1 MWALISSFVSRN
13 FIYGLVA
20 AVLATIVGIFIHNYN
35 ETIRQAALAEYNL
48 KQAEQTI
55 NDQNKFI
62 EEMQNINKD
71 KEKIV
76 NDLIKQRESVEQS
89 LRDIE
94 ERIRKNPKSA
104 DREASDLLKQTIK
117 ELEGVVP

>member
-94 ERIRKNPKSA
+94 ERIRSNPKSA

>member
-1 MWALISSFVSRN
+1 MWAFISSFVSRN

-20 AVLATIVGIFIHNYN
+20 AVLATIFGIFIHNYN

-48 KQAEQTI
+48 KQAQQTI

-89 LRDIE
+89 LKDIE
-94 ERIRKNPKSA
+94 ERIRSNPKSA

>member
-48 KQAEQTI
+48 KQAQQTI

-89 LRDIE
+89 LKDIE
-94 ERIRKNPKSA
+94 ERIRSNPKSA

>member
-1 MWALISSFVSRN
+1 MWEFISSFVSRN

-48 KQAEQTI
+48 KQAQQTI

-89 LRDIE
+89 LKDIE
-94 ERIRKNPKSA
+94 ERIRSNPKSA

>member
-1 MWALISSFVSRN
+1 MWEFISSFVSRN

-48 KQAEQTI
+48 KQAQQTI
-55 NDQNKFI
+55 SDQNKFI

-89 LRDIE
+89 LKDIE
-94 ERIRKNPKSA
+94 ERIRSNPKSA

>member
-1 MWALISSFVSRN
+1 MWEFISSFVSRN

-20 AVLATIVGIFIHNYN
+20 AVIATVIGIFIHNYN

-48 KQAEQTI
+48 KQAQQTI

-62 EEMQNINKD
+62 EEMQRINKD

-76 NDLIKQRESVEQS
+76 SDLINQRESVEQS
-89 LRDIE
+89 LKDIE

-117 ELEGVVP
+117 ELEGVIP

>member
-1 MWALISSFVSRN
+1 MWNFISSIVSRN

-20 AVLATIVGIFIHNYN
+20 AVLATIIGIFIHNYN

-48 KQAEQTI
+48 KQAQQTI
-55 NDQNKFI
+55 ADQNKFI
-62 EEMQNINKD
+62 EEMQKINKD

-76 NDLIKQRESVEQS
+76 TDLINQREAVEQS
-89 LRDIE
+89 LKEIE
-94 ERIRKNPKSA
+94 ERIRKNPKAA
-104 DREASDLLKQTIK
+104 DREASDLLKETIK

>member
-1 MWALISSFVSRN
+1 MWAFISSFVSRN

-48 KQAEQTI
+48 KQAQQTI

-89 LRDIE
+89 LKDIE
-94 ERIRKNPKSA
+94 ERIRSNPKSA

>member
-1 MWALISSFVSRN
+1 MWEFISSFVSRN

-20 AVLATIVGIFIHNYN
+20 AVIATIIGIFIHNYN

-48 KQAEQTI
+48 KQAQQTI

-89 LRDIE
+89 LKDIE
-94 ERIRKNPKSA
+94 ERIRSNPKSA

>member
-71 KEKIV
+71 KEKVV

-94 ERIRKNPKSA
+94 ERIRSNPKSA